1 MKKVLI
7 IGPYITNIGGVSIH
21 ISRLMHLLKGDFE
34 FDFMDESRQRSEG
47 VYNIRSLNPFPY
59 IKKMISADIVHI
71 HSGISILRLFHII
84 VCLLLFKKTIVTVHR
99 DINIEKRKKL
109 TRFFLR
115 RCSKIILVNQVSYDF
130 VTENYKKSN
139 CFLIPAFLP
148 PILENEPELPS
159 EVKKWI
165 GNCRSQH
172 GFLLSAN
179 ASYLAINNGQDLY
192 GLDMCIDAVQKLN
205 NKSNAQIFLIFV
217 VVDTLKNVSLLQKY
231 KKEIVARNLQNHIL
245 IWEGGLSFIR
255 LIQQSDVV
263 LRTTN
268 TDGDALTIRESLF
281 FNKPVIASDVVSRP
295 EGTIVFKTRNLD
307 SLVEAIAKTLRGNTQ
322 GKSKITVPNYKQIY
336 TDIYNS

>member
-34 FDFMDESRQRSEG
+34 FDFIDESRQRSEG

-59 IKKMISADIVHI
+59 IKKLISADTVTLNSAIR
-71 HSGISILRLFHII
+71 ILRMFHII
-84 VCLLLFKKTIVTVHR
+84 VSFLMLKKTIVTVHR

-139 CFLIPAFLP
+139 RFLIPAFLP

-159 EVKKWI
+159 DVKLWI
-165 GNCRSQH
+165 GNCRGQH

-192 GLDMCIDAVQKLN
+192 GLDMCIDAVEKRID
-205 NKSNAQIFLIFV
+205 KGTAQIFLIFV
-217 VVDTLKNVSLLQKY
+217 VADTLKNAPLLQKY
-231 KKEIVARNLQNHIL
+231 KKEIEARNLQNHIL

-281 FNKPVIASDVVSRP
+281 FNKPIIASDVVSRP
-295 EGTIVFKTRNLD
+295 EGTIIFKTRNLD
-307 SLVEAIAKTLRGNTQ
+307 SLVEAIAKTLKGNTH
-322 GKSKITVPNYKQIY
+322 GKSTITVPNYKQIY

>member
-7 IGPYITNIGGVSIH
+7 IGPYITNIGGVSVH

-34 FDFMDESRQRSEG
+34 FDFIDESRQRSEG

-59 IKKMISADIVHI
+59 IKKLISADIVHI
-71 HSGISILRLFHII
+71 HSGISILRLFHVI

-179 ASYLAINNGQDLY
+179 ASYLAINNG
-192 GLDMCIDAVQKLN
+192 
-205 NKSNAQIFLIFV
+205 
-217 VVDTLKNVSLLQKY
+217 
-231 KKEIVARNLQNHIL
+231 
-245 IWEGGLSFIR
+245 
-255 LIQQSDVV
+255 
-263 LRTTN
+263 
-268 TDGDALTIRESLF
+268 
-281 FNKPVIASDVVSRP
+281 
-295 EGTIVFKTRNLD
+295 
-307 SLVEAIAKTLRGNTQ
+307 
-322 GKSKITVPNYKQIY
+322 
-336 TDIYNS
+336 